1 MPRVVR
7 ISWEDKCVPACTKR
21 RSEAGNLVL
30 RESKVVSFSVV
41 IVEGTLRVIAAREPF
56 SSDTDRARLGHL

>member
-7 ISWEDKCVPACTKR
+7 MSCEDKCVPACTKR

-41 IVEGTLRVIAAREPF
+41 IVEGTVRVIAAR
-56 SSDTDRARLGHL
+56 